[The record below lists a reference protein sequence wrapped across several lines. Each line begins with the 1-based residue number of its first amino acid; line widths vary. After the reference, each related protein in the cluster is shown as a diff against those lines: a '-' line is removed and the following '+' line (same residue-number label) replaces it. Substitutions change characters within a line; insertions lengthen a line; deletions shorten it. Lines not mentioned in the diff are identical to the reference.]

1 MKNRYYVLVVVAQL
15 AGFAGEAA
23 AAAAQSRAD
32 VVPSIKRQVT
42 VDLAAQLTQPP
53 TPKPV
58 PDDLRSMF
66 NPPGF
71 NAPAVKA
78 AQPSAGGAPTVGAAA
93 APVADRDI
101 LEALALRI
109 PSTGTVTTR
118 EGTTQLVVGR
128 NRLQVGNVFTV
139 TYNNQDY
146 DLELIAID
154 RTTFT
159 LRYRNE
165 ETTRP
170 IKSK

>member
-1 MKNRYYVLVVVAQL
+1 MP
-15 AGFAGEAA
+15 AA
-23 AAAAQSRAD
+23 KS
-32 VVPSIKRQVT
+32 P
-42 VDLAAQLTQPP
+42 QP
-53 TPKPV
+53 
-58 PDDLRSMF
+58 
-66 NPPGF
+66 
-71 NAPAVKA
+71 
-78 AQPSAGGAPTVGAAA
+78 AGGGTAAPAAA
-93 APVADRDI
+93 APAGDRDI
-101 LEALALRI
+101 LEALAQRI

-118 EGTTQLVVGR
+118 EGTPQLVVGR